1 MSSDILTTIHNK
13 MDSLSKGQKRIAQYI
28 LSSYDKA
35 AFLTAGTL
43 GKTVQVSESTVVRF
57 AAELGYEG
65 YPQMQQALQE
75 MVLSRLTGVQR
86 MEVAT
91 ERIAQEDILSTV
103 LRGDM
108 DRLRDSS
115 ESIRRE
121 AFDSAVE
128 ALLAAKRIYVMGV
141 RSSSALASFLSY
153 YLNYIFEDVHLI
165 TTSSDSEVFE
175 QIVRISSG
183 DAIVGISF
191 PRYSSATIQA
201 MKYARAAGATTI
213 ALTDSESSPLADH
226 TDCLLAAKSDM
237 VSIVDSLVAP
247 MSVINALLLAV
258 CSRRKEQTT
267 NTFDK
272 LEEIW
277 ELYHV
282 YEKIGE

>member
-1 MSSDILTTIHNK
+1 
-13 MDSLSKGQKRIAQYI
+13 
-28 LSSYDKA
+28 
-35 AFLTAGTL
+35 
-43 GKTVQVSESTVVRF
+43 
-57 AAELGYEG
+57 
-65 YPQMQQALQE
+65 MQQALQE

-86 MEVAT
+86 MEVTT

-108 DRLRDSS
+108 ERLRDSS
-115 ESIRRE
+115 ESISRE
-121 AFDSAVE
+121 AFNNAVE

-153 YLNYIFEDVHLI
+153 YLNYMFEDVRLI
-165 TTSSDSEVFE
+165 TTSSDSEAFE
-175 QIVRISSG
+175 QLVRISSE

-201 MKYARAAGATTI
+201 MKYARAAGATTV

-226 TDCLLAAKSDM
+226 ADCLLAAKSDM

-247 MSVINALLLAV
+247 MSIINALLLAV
-258 CSRRKEQTT
+258 CSRRKEQTA

-277 ELYHV
+277 EMYHV

>member
-13 MDSLSKGQKRIAQYI
+13 MDSLSKGQRRIAQYI

>member
-91 ERIAQEDILSTV
+91 ERISQEDILSTV

>member
-13 MDSLSKGQKRIAQYI
+13 MDTLSKGQKRIAQYI

-57 AAELGYEG
+57 AAELGYDG

-86 MEVAT
+86 MEVTT

-108 DRLRDSS
+108 ERLRDSS
-115 ESIRRE
+115 ESISRE
-121 AFDSAVE
+121 AFNNAVE

-153 YLNYIFEDVHLI
+153 YLNYMFEDVRLI
-165 TTSSDSEVFE
+165 TTSSDSEAFE
-175 QIVRISSG
+175 QLVRISSE

-201 MKYARAAGATTI
+201 MKYARAAGATTV

-226 TDCLLAAKSDM
+226 ADCLLAAKSDM

-247 MSVINALLLAV
+247 MSIINALLLAV
-258 CSRRKEQTT
+258 CSRRKEQTA

-277 ELYHV
+277 EMYHV
-282 YEKIGE
+282 Y

>member
-43 GKTVQVSESTVVRF
+43 GKTAQVSESTVVRF

-226 TDCLLAAKSDM
+226 TDCLLASKSDM